1 MLWTSVQRVAFDLLA
16 IWDHFHRAWRKITRC
31 NCVVVFSTKRGRPGP
46 EGPSRSTQVT
56 RLKKAGEGGWW
67 KGRGLRAC
75 QSNLPADLSSW
86 RERPTSG
93 WSSRS
98 GRAPPTSP
106 SPRRRTGWGGASSWR
121 ERPASG
127 WSSCSSRA
135 PPTTPSP
142 LRRTE
147 DGCQEGTFSD
157 PQPAVHHCLVDRVI
171 NHG

>member
-1 MLWTSVQRVAFDLLA
+1 MLGALGHTCPTMYHMVDACSSHGSKLAFLEQVSQ
-16 IWDHFHRAWRKITRC
+16 C
-31 NCVVVFSTKRGRPGP
+31 GP
-46 EGPSRSTQVT
+46 ENRTPKYFT